1 MPDYRPGD
9 MLVTPAGQI
18 AATFESVTGGVVR
31 LRWQSAGTPVTDVH
45 PWSLAAAGLRH
56 VRPEPASCP

>member
-9 MLVTPAGQI
+9 MLVTPTGHV

-31 LRWQSAGTPVTDVH
+31 LRWQSTGTPVTDVH
-45 PWSLAAAGLRH
+45 PWTLVRAGLRH